1 MSAAMFLFPKLE
13 KFEQQRVFMD
23 WWWTQ
28 QHDTLNLS
36 GLDSIQIQHLPITT
50 ASKKTLDFRRRRDWH
65 FKDLQE
71 FIAAPGLSRDSLWW
85 SRGVFKFSI
94 PRKAPG
100 DNHENWRSKKST
112 RQYANLYSDRSTEIQ
127 QPEPL
132 RKINLATADSA
143 SLVTT
148 KGIGAWTAK
157 QILSYRESYG
167 FIASLEHLK
176 ASTYL
181 GNIWRDEWDT
191 LFIPS
196 NDTAHL
202 SLNSSSFQDL
212 QHFPEFNYSQTKR
225 IAFYRESFGRITWS
239 EVVSWEEFEG
249 VDTNFLKLY
258 VSE

>member
-1 MSAAMFLFPKLE
+1 MSAAMFLFPKQE
-13 KFEQQRVFMD
+13 KFEQQRIFMD

-36 GLDSIQIQHLPITT
+36 SLDSIQIQHLPISTG
-50 ASKKTLDFRRRRDWH
+50 SKKTLDFRRRRDWH
-65 FKDLQE
+65 FKDMQE
-71 FIAAPGLSRDSLWW
+71 FIAAPGLSKDSLWW
-85 SRGVFKFSI
+85 SRGTLKFKARQTTPNYHF
-94 PRKAPG
+94 
-100 DNHENWRSKKST
+100 RSRSSTNST
-112 RQYANLYSDRSTEIQ
+112 RQYANPYSDRSTEI
-127 QPEPL
+127 PKRERP
-132 RKINLATADSA
+132 KPIDLATADSA
-143 SLVTT
+143 LLVST

-167 FIASLEHLK
+167 YIASLEHLK
-176 ASTYL
+176 TSTYL

-212 QHFPEFNYSQTKR
+212 QHFPEFNYYQTKR

-239 EVVSWEEFEG
+239 EIVSWEEFEG